1 MSLSLLS
8 KQVPPSLPALVSRER
23 RALSG
28 PVRDGSRARPACLAS
43 EGTVP
48 SGSSEPTRR
57 TAQRSSPPRPDY
69 DGPYERKTNPGE
81 K

>member
-1 MSLSLLS
+1 MSLSSLS
-8 KQVPPSLPALVSRER
+8 KQVPPSLPALVSRKR

-28 PVRDGSRARPACLAS
+28 PVRDGSRAQPACLAS
-43 EGTVP
+43 EGTAP
-48 SGSSEPTRR
+48 SGPSEPTRR
-57 TAQRSSPPRPDY
+57 MSQRSSQPRPEY